1 MAAGAIASPQLLQVS
16 GVGPRALLEK
26 LGVEVVAAREGVGAN
41 LQDRYIQLH
50 RYTLLHTGT

>member
-1 MAAGAIASPQLLQVS
+1 MIVAAGAIASPQLLQVS

-41 LQDRYIQLH
+41 LQDQ
-50 RYTLLHTGT
+50 